1 MFWLIQTNPKP
12 YLNNNCFMFFVAHV
26 VRPAQSKLYNISY
39 ACFG

>member
-12 YLNNNCFMFFVAHV
+12 YLNNYCFMFVAHV
-26 VRPAQSKLYNISY
+26 IRPAQSKLYNISY